1 MLKIFNGILSVIIT
15 TCLMVLLASCAD
27 ITDNQSDNSVN
38 KQDRERLEE
47 ANRYLVQQEKEIINE
62 YINNCGN
69 IFVETG
75 TGLRYRIVN
84 QGDSIL
90 IKKGHIV
97 AMEYQ
102 TSLINNEIVYS
113 SDKDGIKSFVV
124 GRGGVERGLEEA
136 MLHLHR
142 GDEAEVIMPSY
153 LAYGLTG
160 DGSRIPPKSILVY
173 KLKIIDYK

>member
-1 MLKIFNGILSVIIT
+1 
-15 TCLMVLLASCAD
+15 MVLLASCAD

-38 KQDRERLEE
+38 KLDRERLEE

-69 IFVETG
+69 KFVETG

-90 IKKGHIV
+90 IKTGHIV

-102 TSLINNEIVYS
+102 ASLINNEIVYS

>member
-1 MLKIFNGILSVIIT
+1 MLRIFNKVLSVIIT
-15 TCLMVLLASCAD
+15 TCLMVLLASCAEN
-27 ITDNQSDNSVN
+27 TDNQSDNRAN
-38 KQDRERLEE
+38 GQDRERLEE
-47 ANRYLVQQEKEIINE
+47 ANRYLVKQEKEIINE

-69 IFVETG
+69 EFVETG

-84 QGDSIL
+84 QGDSVL
-90 IKKGHIV
+90 IKTGHIV
-97 AMEYQ
+97 VMEYQ

-113 SDKDGIKSFVV
+113 SDNDGIKSFVV

-136 MLHLHR
+136 MLHLHI

-160 DGSRIPPKSILVY
+160 DGNKIPPRSILVY